1 MKSSKDELTLRVL
14 TLLKID
20 AKNVLDRI
28 VDRRTDYIEVFAL
41 RRTREHFPLIFDN
54 RYNAAS
60 LRDLTHCSIE
70 TINALDHFYLTIDQ
84 LRWYLFCTEDM
95 PNTVEDI
102 VLGKIGKLKKLF
114 KTLELYINEEM
125 GIDVPVELKKLE
137 QENPQ
142 QSSWILE
149 SEIHQNINESSLKD
163 GNE

>member
-54 RYNAAS
+54 RYNSAS

-125 GIDVPVELKKLE
+125 GIDAPVELKKLE

-149 SEIHQNINESSLKD
+149 SEIHQNKNESSIKD

>member
-1 MKSSKDELTLRVL
+1 MKSTKDELTLRVL

-20 AKNVLDRI
+20 ANNVLNRI
-28 VDRRTDYIEVFAL
+28 VERRSEYIEVFAL

-125 GIDVPVELKKLE
+125 GIDAPVELKKLE
-137 QENPQ
+137 IENPQ
-142 QSSWILE
+142 QSSWILD
-149 SEIHQNINESSLKD
+149 SEIHQNKNETSIKD

>member
-125 GIDVPVELKKLE
+125 GIDAPVELKKLE

-149 SEIHQNINESSLKD
+149 SEIHQNKNESSIKD